1 MHEIWVAL
9 TFSFAGEIWSVSLAI
24 LGQLW
29 IAALEPF
36 VKPCYL
42 LTTFDLRKGRRRR
55 EDAGGQEQPGS
66 SHWVLV
72 LMGFGYPTQK
82 WLIIADH
89 FDALIISFI
98 SQYVHIIS
106 TIETYWNSIRF
117 VWEISSIPQA
127 GGFKMSYNFSTQAA
141 YVDTQHLAEK
151 RWDPLRLFEGHPEG
165 PYGDGN
171 LAENGTVMWQR
182 WTRWKWGLTDW
193 HRKQGPCFP
202 ENRMKLMS
210 GFRGTHFF
218 KRDLSCMSLPHQV
231 YTSSE
236 QVARKTV
243 VTRSHVSQGMSR
255 A

>member
-9 TFSFAGEIWSVSLAI
+9 TFWFAGEIWSVSLAI

-89 FDALIISFI
+89 FDTLIISFI

-117 VWEISSIPQA
+117 VWEISSITPSRGVQNVIQFLNPSSVCWYSA
-127 GGFKMSYNFSTQAA
+127 LGWETLRSTEIVWRSSRRALWWWQFGREWHCYVTALNPVKMGIDSLTTKTRAMLSR
-141 YVDTQHLAEK
+141 V
-151 RWDPLRLFEGHPEG
+151 
-165 PYGDGN
+165 
-171 LAENGTVMWQR
+171 QR
-182 WTRWKWGLTDW
+182 TGW
-193 HRKQGPCFP
+193 
-202 ENRMKLMS
+202 N
-210 GFRGTHFF
+210 
-218 KRDLSCMSLPHQV
+218 
-231 YTSSE
+231 
-236 QVARKTV
+236 
-243 VTRSHVSQGMSR
+243 
-255 A
+255 